1 MLEHVVPRII
11 LTLVVSAFFLQGCAN
26 NNSAGLYTS
35 SQAQREQI
43 VRMGT
48 VQSVRKVT
56 IDSGQTGL
64 GAATGG
70 ALGAIAAGANIGKGN
85 GSLVSGIVGGVAGLV
100 AGHAVEGALSKK
112 AGFEIT
118 VLLDSKE
125 LRAITQAADEVFT
138 PGERVRLVTG
148 SDGITRVTH

>member
-1 MLEHVVPRII
+1 MLKHIVPRII
-11 LTLVVSAFFLQGCAN
+11 LALAVSVFFLQGCAN

-85 GSLVSGIVGGVAGLV
+85 GALVSGIVGGVAGLI
-100 AGHAVEGALSKK
+100 AGHAAEGALSKK
-112 AGFEIT
+112 EGIEIT

-125 LRAITQAADEVFT
+125 LRAITQAADEAFT